1 MSDEMPRS
9 FTPAER
15 PPLGEH
21 PRHDRASGVR
31 RGLAWLQE
39 TVAVIAIALALSL
52 LVKTFLVQAFYIPS
66 SSMEDTLAINDRILV
81 NKLAPAVG
89 DLQRGDVVVF
99 TDPGGWL
106 DDPVPQSDGLRQV
119 VIDVL
124 TFVGIIPHDAGEHLI
139 KRVVG
144 IPGDTVACCGSE
156 GRLTVNGIPVDEPYL
171 KPGVAPSSYE
181 FEVVVPEGT
190 VWLMGDNRS
199 NSADSR
205 AHMGDPGGGFV
216 PLEHV
221 VGRAVVTMWPLDRV
235 GSLGGG
241 QDAFAEVEGAAAHP

>member
-1 MSDEMPRS
+1 MPRS

-15 PPLGEH
+15 PPLGDQ

-66 SSMEDTLAINDRILV
+66 SSMEDTLAVNDRIMV
-81 NKLAPAVG
+81 NKLAPG
-89 DLQRGDVVVF
+89 ISELHRGDVVVF

-106 DDPVPQSDGLRQV
+106 DDPVPSRDGLTRV
-119 VIDVL
+119 VVDVL

-144 IPGDTVACCGSE
+144 LPGDTVACCGTE
-156 GRLTVNGIPVDEPYL
+156 DRITVNGVPVDEPYL

-181 FEVVVPEGT
+181 FEVVVPEGA

-216 PLEHV
+216 PVEHV
-221 VGRAVVTMWPLDRV
+221 VGRAVVIMWPLDRL
-235 GSLGGG
+235 GTLGGG
-241 QDAFAEVEGAAAHP
+241 QEAFAGVGSAAAHP

>member
-1 MSDEMPRS
+1 MPRS

-15 PPLGEH
+15 PPLGDQ

-39 TVAVIAIALALSL
+39 TVAVIAIALVLSL

-66 SSMEDTLAINDRILV
+66 SSMEDTLAINDRIMV
-81 NKLAPAVG
+81 NKLAPG
-89 DLQRGDVVVF
+89 RSELQRGDVVVF

-106 DDPVPQSDGLRQV
+106 TSPMPSDSGVTRV

-139 KRVVG
+139 KRVIG
-144 IPGDTVACCGSE
+144 LPGDTVACCGAE
-156 GRLTVNGIPVDEPYL
+156 GRLTVNGTPVEEPFL
-171 KPGVAPSSYE
+171 KPGVSPSSYE
-181 FEVVVPEGT
+181 FEVVVPEGH

-205 AHMGDPGGGFV
+205 AHLGDPGGGFV
-216 PLEHV
+216 PIEHV
-221 VGRAVVTMWPLDRV
+221 VGRAVVIMWPLDRI

-241 QDAFAEVEGAAAHP
+241 QDAFAEVDGAAALP

>member
-1 MSDEMPRS
+1 MPRS
-9 FTPAER
+9 ITPAER
-15 PPLGEH
+15 PPLGDQ

-66 SSMEDTLAINDRILV
+66 SSMEDTLAVNDRIMV
-81 NKLAPAVG
+81 NKLAPGVSE
-89 DLQRGDVVVF
+89 LQRGDVVVF

-106 DDPVPQSDGLRQV
+106 DDPMESRTGAMRVA
-119 VIDVL
+119 IDIL

-144 IPGDTVACCGSE
+144 LPGDTVECCDVE
-156 GRLTVNGIPVDEPYL
+156 DRLTVNGAPVDEPYL
-171 KPGVAPSSYE
+171 KPGVSPSSYE

-216 PLEHV
+216 PVDHV
-221 VGRAVVTMWPLDRV
+221 VGRAVVIMWPLDRI

-241 QDAFAEVEGAAAHP
+241 QDAFAEVRRAAPLP